1 MEKSQEEVFN
11 KLKAYF
17 DFTKS
22 GNDSYRVKKD
32 NATITIHTNGNI
44 QVQGINEKQV

>member
-17 DFTKS
+17 DFTKG
-22 GNDSYRVKKD
+22 GNGSYRAKKD

>member
-17 DFTKS
+17 DFTKG
-22 GNDSYRVKKD
+22 GNDSYRAKK
-32 NATITIHTNGNI
+32 IMQLSLFI
-44 QVQGINEKQV
+44 QMGTYKFKG